1 MRGYSMDNEILNDIY
16 DILAQNKVDKG
27 ARESILAMIDHVDND
42 TDEIVFNGNSGKQFV
57 LRMEMR

>member
-1 MRGYSMDNEILNDIY
+1 MDNEILNDIY